1 MKQKNSIL
9 IHVFPQKKPK
19 GSVGKVSKFR
29 AGKTIPA
36 NKMNSIHDDEIK
48 GSDNLET
55 LCSHSS
61 STREI
66 ALVFKH

>member
-1 MKQKNSIL
+1 MYFHRKN
-9 IHVFPQKKPK
+9 PK
-19 GSVGKVSKFR
+19 AVIGKVSKFR
-29 AGKTIPA
+29 AGKAIPV

-48 GSDNLET
+48 GSDNWET

-66 ALVFKH
+66 ALVLKH